1 MFHVKQ
7 YLEWTRIPTIRRD
20 DDADTNRKEAIDVQI
35 WTLPH
40 TIVLS
45 YDDKGYKKIKKKRI
59 YRKKRRKILA
69 PKKHANML
77 TLR

>member
-7 YLEWTRIPTIRRD
+7 YLEWTWVLMIRW
-20 DDADTNRKEAIDVQI
+20 DADTDRREAIDVQI

-45 YDDKGYKKIKKKRI
+45 YNDRGYKKIKKKRI
-59 YRKKRRKILA
+59 YRKKKRKTLA
-69 PKKHANML
+69 PKNMQ
-77 TLR
+77 TC

>member
-7 YLEWTRIPTIRRD
+7 YLEWTKVLTIGGD
-20 DDADTNRKEAIDVQI
+20 DDADTDRKAIDVQI

-45 YDDKGYKKIKKKRI
+45 YNDKGYKKIKKKQI
-59 YRKKRRKILA
+59 HRKKKRKTLA
-69 PKKHANML
+69 PKNMQ
-77 TLR
+77 TC